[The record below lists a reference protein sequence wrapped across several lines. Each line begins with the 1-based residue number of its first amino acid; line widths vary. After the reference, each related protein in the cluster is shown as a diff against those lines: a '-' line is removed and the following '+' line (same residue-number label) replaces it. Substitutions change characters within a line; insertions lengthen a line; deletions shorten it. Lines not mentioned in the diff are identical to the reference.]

1 MGSDVTSKAIQHQIA
16 RLKVFSK
23 AQLEALES
31 GTDPKNV
38 TPSAGKDNQGQK
50 LDTCLPQC
58 IKYSLPISF
67 LHSVMPFP
75 FETPINASAD
85 ISKYFG
91 KDSTPGGIG
100 FQFRQIKLYA
110 KSQKQCADSGGDPQT
125 LGIGAGKGEEANGK
139 GDQSSAF
146 P

>member
-31 GTDPKNV
+31 GTDPKDV
-38 TPSAGKDNQGQK
+38 TPSVGKDNQGQE

-67 LHSVMPFP
+67 LYSVIPFP
-75 FETPINASAD
+75 FETP
-85 ISKYFG
+85 Y
-91 KDSTPGGIG
+91 
-100 FQFRQIKLYA
+100 
-110 KSQKQCADSGGDPQT
+110 
-125 LGIGAGKGEEANGK
+125 
-139 GDQSSAF
+139 
-146 P
+146 